1 MVDGRGVRA
10 SLKAG
15 ADPGQRL
22 DGVTVAAAVGTDIGD
37 VIATGC
43 AANSSATATAEA
55 IAVTA
60 RAAMTARHSVLFTP
74 RWCDAD
80 WGRWLGKRD
89 DRDLVSDDA
98 ERGTGGTGL
107 GDRLRCGRLCGC
119 QWAGLL
125 GRFDT
130 DADSE
135 PGCQRASIRDRL
147 GAREH
152 ITADPLGHHIGRTRR
167 SHHARDTHDRPG

>member
-1 MVDGRGVRA
+1 GSTRHVVDGRDVRA

-37 VIATGC
+37 VIARGC

-55 IAVTA
+55 IVVTA
-60 RAAMTARHSVLFTP
+60 RAAMTARRNVLFTP

-80 WGRWLGKRD
+80 WGLWLGKRD

-98 ERGTGGTGL
+98 ERCA
-107 GDRLRCGRLCGC
+107 RR
-119 QWAGLL
+119 
-125 GRFDT
+125 T
-130 DADSE
+130 DVSD
-135 PGCQRASIRDRL
+135 G
-147 GAREH
+147 
-152 ITADPLGHHIGRTRR
+152 RR
-167 SHHARDTHDRPG
+167 SGRVCG

>member
-1 MVDGRGVRA
+1 MPSVGFAIGASVVRR
-10 SLKAG
+10 AG
-15 ADPGQRL
+15 DA
-22 DGVTVAAAVGTDIGD
+22 
-37 VIATGC
+37 IATGC

-55 IAVTA
+55 ITVMA
-60 RAAMTARHSVLFTP
+60 RAAMTTRRSLLLTLT
-74 RWCDAD
+74 WCDAD
-80 WGRWLGKRD
+80 WGLWLGKRD

-135 PGCQRASIRDRL
+135 PGCQRASIRDPF

-152 ITADPLGHHIGRTRR
+152 ITADPLGHHSGRTRR
-167 SHHARDTHDRPG
+167 SHHAGDTHDRPG